1 MKPKSIPSLH
11 YEYILFK
18 PLTMLIDM
26 SERQYLFIIM
36 LEYFG
41 VSWLFIHLNKGYEIT
56 CKTVFMHSD
65 VMSDPVIAPKPGMA
79 SVTKLP
85 NASAS

>member
-26 SERQYLFIIM
+26 SERQYLFISIP
-36 LEYFG
+36 
-41 VSWLFIHLNKGYEIT
+41 
-56 CKTVFMHSD
+56 VFMHSD
-65 VMSDPVIAPKPGMA
+65 VMSDPVIASKPGMA
-79 SVTKLP
+79 SVTNK
-85 NASAS
+85 